1 MIRSSTLLRAF
12 AFALLFGLAGANV
25 AMAAN
30 AGTDKPDKEQAA
42 SSDQH
47 EAKTTTKA
55 VTSDPTACT
64 ETTGNCVGN

>member
-1 MIRSSTLLRAF
+1 MIRSSTLFRAF

-30 AGTDKPDKEQAA
+30 ASSDKPAKEQAGA
-42 SSDQH
+42 SDQH

-55 VTSDPTACT
+55 ATSDPIACT
-64 ETTGNCVGN
+64 ESTQDCAAH